1 MLLVPRSW
9 IHVLRWTAAAFALN
23 LVWEIGQVRL
33 YTIYRE
39 GDLATIAY
47 AIAHCTVGDAM
58 IAFACY
64 LVAAG
69 LTRDGAWP
77 TRQPGAGVA
86 VAVASGVVYTV
97 FSEWLNVSVR
107 GSWAYA
113 ESMPRISGIG
123 VAPLLQWLLVP
134 LGTLYWVR
142 FGKRAP

>member
-1 MLLVPRSW
+1 MNA
-9 IHVLRWTAAAFALN
+9 LRWTAIAFALN
-23 LVWEIGQVRL
+23 LLWEIGQIRL
-33 YTIYRE
+33 YTIYQD

-69 LTRDGAWP
+69 LTRDLAWP
-77 TRQPGAGVA
+77 VHRPAAGIAIA
-86 VAVASGVVYTV
+86 VVSGLAYTV

-134 LGTLYWVR
+134 LGTLFWLR
-142 FGKRAP
+142 FGGRAAKSSS